1 MEADKIAIIIVDIS
15 AGFIV
20 FLIGLGMLSF
30 PYDIIWAVFN
40 IYLWI
45 VLPMLILWS
54 WNKKD
59 TENVLN

>member
-1 MEADKIAIIIVDIS
+1 MEADKIAIILIDVS

-40 IYLWI
+40 LYLWI
-45 VLPMLILWS
+45 VLPILILWS
-54 WNKKD
+54 RNKKD
-59 TENVLN
+59 RGNILN